1 MGLGHES
8 LVTAEWGGRR
18 LGRDC
23 LSFLRWYRVGQ
34 LLLSFKLSLS
44 LLCVYACACV
54 CMRVY
59 ALCNLVRLG
68 ADIGRLQV

>member
-8 LVTAEWGGRR
+8 LVAAEWGGRR

-23 LSFLRWYRVGQ
+23 LSFLRWYSWAIVAFP
-34 LLLSFKLSLS
+34 FKLSLS
-44 LLCVYACACV
+44 LLCV
-54 CMRVY
+54 CMRVC